1 MLYSTFTILLSCLSR
16 WLSCPICNTQD
27 SFLSLPCH
35 FRIRADPGGS
45 RCPDPAVFCHLRTA
59 CLILYCKKL
68 LVQEHTLLLE
78 QKYFPQWS
86 WKGVNFLHSEVD
98 LIMSK
103 FISVWLMFLDFFST
117 SLKGWSCA
125 YIYRSCHQWLK
136 QHPAEESAIWQIV
149 NYAFFL
155 KTVDDEV
162 HRHSL

>member
-1 MLYSTFTILLSCLSR
+1 MLYSTFRILPSCQSP

-35 FRIRADPGGS
+35 FRIRADPGVS
-45 RCPDPAVFCHLRTA
+45 LCPDPAVFCHLRTA
-59 CLILYCKKL
+59 CPVLYRKKL

-78 QKYFPQWS
+78 QKYFLQWS

-98 LIMSK
+98 LIISK
-103 FISVWLMFLDFFST
+103 FISVWLMFLDVFST

-125 YIYRSCHQWLK
+125 CSFRSWHQWLR
-136 QHPAEESAIWQIV
+136 QHPAEKSAIWQIV
-149 NYAFFL
+149 SYAFFL
-155 KTVDDEV
+155 KTVGDEV